1 MGDPRIPH
9 SEYLSQI
16 ILAIPFITSPM
27 QPSWIALT
35 PAGSELSHLCKT
47 PQTFISISPKAFST
61 SCLVLWLFVHHISL
75 TNPVYPSA
83 HLESQRHQVQTSQ
96 TSSCSHVPRGHCP
109 PLSCETRGL
118 VIPGAS
124 FPSILRHFSEF
135 GFFFF
140 LISKLSLDPS
150 SCQHLCDPRACRLL
164 PGLLSNLPAHF
175 PEALAALSLTPV
187 GVIDMNSKS
196 DPDLIMTPSPQSPLS
211 PSYG

>member
-1 MGDPRIPH
+1 
-9 SEYLSQI
+9 
-16 ILAIPFITSPM
+16 M

-75 TNPVYPSA
+75 TNPVYPSV

-96 TSSCSHVPRGHCP
+96 TSSCSHIPRGHCP

-124 FPSILRHFSEF
+124 FPSILCHFSEF
-135 GFFFF
+135 GIFIFIF
-140 LISKLSLDPS
+140 LNLQTLSGSIKLSESLWPPS
-150 SCQHLCDPRACRLL
+150 LSSFAWTAQYP
-164 PGLLSNLPAHF
+164 PGPF
-175 PEALAALSLTPV
+175 PEVLAALSLSPV
-187 GVIDMNSKS
+187 GVIDVNSRS
-196 DPDLIMTPSPQSPLS
+196 DHDTLPAKPFKPFVWINLHFTYLIRSAFPRAFKAL
-211 PSYG
+211 